1 MLHFI
6 KRQVARFKQKKYGVT
21 EYGTTI
27 HAYPIEGFGEVK
39 FAQWMHPSEK
49 QVILSKSHVDFYKQL
64 ARQGGTIVDIG
75 THTGDTT
82 VPMALSV
89 GKEGLVIGLEP
100 NRYVFKILEE
110 NAALNK
116 ELTNIEVY
124 CFAAT
129 KDDGEFVFNYSDA
142 SFCNGGF
149 LTEIENQKHNHN
161 YELEV
166 IGKNLQN
173 FLFEKYADRLDKLD
187 LIKIDAE
194 GYDKEILK
202 TLPEILKTYKP
213 NLMIE
218 CYKKL
223 TSEERAELFDVVDH
237 AGYQLF
243 YLENFEDNGKKVAI
257 SKEQMNDQKH
267 FEMLAIHQDRLQDF
281 LARI

>member
-6 KRQVARFKQKKYGVT
+6 KKKLAQRKQARQGVV
-21 EYGTTI
+21 EYGSEI
-27 HAYPIEGFGEVK
+27 RSFEIEGIGMVQ
-39 FAQWMHPSEK
+39 FAQWLHPSEK
-49 QVILSKSHVDFYKQL
+49 PVKITKAHVDFYRQL
-64 ARQGGTIVDIG
+64 ARKGAVIVDIG

-82 VPMALSV
+82 VPMALAV

-100 NRYVFKILEE
+100 NKYVFKILEE
-110 NAALNK
+110 NAGLNK
-116 ELTNIEVY
+116 DKTNIQAY

-129 KDDGEFVFNYSDA
+129 KDEGSFVFNYSDA

-149 LTEIENQKHNHN
+149 LSEIENQKHNHN

-166 IGKNLQN
+166 QGRNLQD
-173 FLFEKYADRLDKLD
+173 FLFKNYADRLDMLD

-202 TLPEILKTYKP
+202 TLPEILEKYRP

-223 TSEERAELFDVVDH
+223 TPTERHELYDIVI
-237 AGYQLF
+237 GYGYKLY
-243 YLENFEDNGKKVAI
+243 YLENFEDDGKKVEI
-257 SKEQMNDQKH
+257 SREQMHAQKH
-267 FEMLAIHQDRLQDF
+267 FEMMAIHSERQH
-281 LARI
+281 

>member
-6 KRQVARFKQKKYGVT
+6 KKQVARYNQKKYGVK
-21 EYGTTI
+21 EYGTKV
-27 HAYPIEGFGEVK
+27 HSNPIEGYGDVK
-39 FAQWMHPSEK
+39 FAQWLHPSEK
-49 QVILSKSHVDFYKQL
+49 QVVLNKSHVDFYKQL
-64 ARQGGTIVDIG
+64 AREGGTIVDIG

-82 VPMALSV
+82 VPMALAV

-100 NRYVFKILEE
+100 NRYVFKILQE

-116 ELTNIEVY
+116 SLTNIDAH

-129 KDDGEFVFNYSDA
+129 KEDGEFVFNYSDA

-149 LTEIENQKHNHN
+149 LSEIENQKHNHN
-161 YELEV
+161 YELKV
-166 IGKNLQN
+166 LGKNLQK
-173 FLFEKYADRLDKLD
+173 FLYDNYSDRLDKLD

-202 TLPEILKTYKP
+202 TIPEILSVYKP

-223 TSEERAELFDVVDH
+223 TTEERSELFDIVNNQ
-237 AGYQLF
+237 GYQLF

-257 SKEQMNDQKH
+257 TKEQMNDQKH
-267 FEMLAIHQDRLQDF
+267 FEMLAVHRDRLEQF
-281 LARI
+281 LAMI